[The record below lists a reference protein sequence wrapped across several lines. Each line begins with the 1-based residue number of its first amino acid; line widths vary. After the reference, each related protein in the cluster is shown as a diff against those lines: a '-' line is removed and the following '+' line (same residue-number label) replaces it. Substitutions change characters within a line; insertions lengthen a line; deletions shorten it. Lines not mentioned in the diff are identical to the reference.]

1 MFNSK
6 KKKTQKNKTNAM
18 QFPQTNA
25 ESIPYKKVYKNGI
38 FEIEDGVYSKTYK
51 LPPLNF
57 KTASTDTQQRI
68 AERSFIEADQKG
80 YFLL

>member
-57 KTASTDTQQRI
+57 KTAEDC
-68 AERSFIEADQKG
+68 RSMVCIPWKFA
-80 YFLL
+80 